1 MFRFTCMGLHL
12 NEYSKK
18 HHNQAVITVQTNS
31 KQHTDRVTVLISV
44 ANNEITSLWFKTVQ
58 E

>member
-1 MFRFTCMGLHL
+1 MGLHL

-44 ANNEITSLWFKTVQ
+44 ANNEITSLWFQTVQ